1 MKTTPLLTAHAAA
14 LFAFIVPLCG
24 HASPPQYTV
33 TILDDNYYSST
44 FFGGYLTGLNNS
56 GQFAGYVSGY
66 TSTYPYYPTTFP
78 IRITGTST
86 AILNNFGIF
95 GSQTA
100 GINDFGQITGNSTS
114 ADGLNVYAVRWV
126 GTSPVRLFGLG
137 GTSDTGI
144 GINASG
150 QVAGIS
156 NLTGDDAYH
165 AVRWNTRFPTDLGT
179 LGGQSSSGFA
189 INASGQVAGESQI
202 APDSSDFHAV
212 RWTGTAHQDLGTLG
226 GPNSSGVG
234 INNAGQVIG
243 WADSVTRGDRRAVRW
258 DGTTPTELGDLGGS
272 ESYATAI
279 NNSGDIIGMSANPY
293 GGNFRQA
300 FLYNEDTMYDLNTL
314 LVPGSQVFRL
324 DVTNSGAGIN
334 DGGQILAMAEFFLG
348 PIGGPHLVR
357 LDPVV
362 VPEPASAVLLLGG
375 AALLGLRRRR

>member
-1 MKTTPLLTAHAAA
+1 MKPLSSRLIACAFAIFPACAHA
-14 LFAFIVPLCG
+14 L
-24 HASPPQYTV
+24 PPQYTV

-56 GQFAGYVSGY
+56 GQFAGYVPGY

-78 IRITGTST
+78 IRITGTTTSV
-86 AILNNFGIF
+86 LNNLGIF

-126 GTSPVRLFGLG
+126 GTSPLRLFGLG

-156 NLTGDDAYH
+156 NLTGDEAYH

-189 INASGQVAGESQI
+189 INASGQVAGDSQI
-202 APDSSDFHAV
+202 NPDSSDFHAV

-226 GPNSSGVG
+226 GPNSSGTG
-234 INNAGQVIG
+234 INNAGQIAG
-243 WADSVTRGDRRAVRW
+243 WADSLTRGTRRAVRW
-258 DGTTPTELGDLGGS
+258 DGTVAVELGDLGGS

-279 NNSGDIIGMSANPY
+279 NNSGDIIGMSATPTSWNDLS
-293 GGNFRQA
+293 A
-300 FLYNEDTMYDLNTL
+300 FLYTGGAMYDLTTL
-314 LVPGSQVFRL
+314 LVPGSGVLRL
-324 DVTNSGAGIN
+324 DVSQTGFAIN
-334 DGGQILAMAEFFLG
+334 DLGQILAIGDF
-348 PIGGPHLVR
+348 PISYPGGPHLLR
-357 LDPVV
+357 LDPVPA
-362 VPEPASAVLLLGG
+362 PEPASAVLLLGG